1 MTLQTAKRL
10 AALFLCTTILFAALF
25 AWKAVEGP
33 AAPSPVPATA
43 KKADDSMKISP
54 PLILDDDVKTRER
67 AGDHPGSVYY
77 PTLDFYRMQSTETL
91 TILPKF
97 RTCQQTSNDTCGQA
111 CALMVLDYY
120 NKLGNWNEETLRAL
134 GVDHSDIH
142 SGTCLE
148 QMVETFQKIGGFQ
161 VESSLDL
168 KGSPIDETMI
178 QMYLADGVP
187 VIIGWADR
195 GGHWQVIIG
204 YDNMGTPDNLWD
216 DVVILADPADDT
228 DHNQDGYYLCSMERL
243 MSCWSFFDLRDL
255 EGHQADYCFV
265 AVRPEK

>member
-1 MTLQTAKRL
+1 MTLPTAKRL
-10 AALFLCTTILFAALF
+10 TALFLCTTILFAALF
-25 AWKAVEGP
+25 AWKASGAP
-33 AAPSPVPATA
+33 ASPAPSSGTV

-54 PLILDDDVKTRER
+54 SLILDEDVKARER

-77 PTLDFYRMQSTETL
+77 PVLDFYRMQSTETL

-97 RTCQQTSNDTCGQA
+97 RTYQQTSNDTCGQA

-120 NKLGNWNEETLRAL
+120 DRLGNWNEGTLRAL
-134 GVDHSDIH
+134 PADHSDIH

-161 VESSLDL
+161 VESSADL

-187 VIIGWADR
+187 IIIGWADR

-243 MSCWSFFDLRDL
+243 MSCWTFFDLRDL
-255 EGHQADYCFV
+255 ADHEADYCFV
-265 AVRPEK
+265 SVRPIK